1 MLKSCPQYEPVAW
14 WYTRNQIGRGLRER
28 YQPPGELPPRLLA
41 LLAELSEKP
50 ATFRPEVEK
59 LIGDVFL
66 ALLAAVIALIFYK
79 GVVIF

>member
-1 MLKSCPQYEPVAW
+1 MLNSRPQYEPVAW
-14 WYTRNQIGRGLRER
+14 WYTRNQIGRELRER
-28 YQPPGELPPRLLA
+28 YQPPKALPPRLLT
-41 LLAELSEKP
+41 LLAELSAKP

-66 ALLAAVIALIFYK
+66 ALMAAVIVLIFYK